1 MSARILAIDT
11 TGEFGSLALVEEGT
25 LAGQVQLHSPD
36 GFAHILF
43 EAIDRL
49 LQAASWRAGQI
60 DCFAT
65 AAGPGAFTGV
75 RVGMAAAKG
84 LAEACGKPVVAV
96 SNLQAIAAFG
106 SRPLRAAFF
115 DARRGEIYG
124 SVYNAALEP
133 VAPEVVSKFPEWLA
147 SLPSGDIEVLTPN
160 LAPFR
165 ESLAGATATEVPRA
179 LAGAIGQI
187 AAARFAAGLALDAAA
202 IDANYV
208 RRSDAELFWREP

>member
-1 MSARILAIDT
+1 VSARILAIDT
-11 TGEFGSLALVEEGT
+11 TGEIGSLALVEGGGVVDEMR
-25 LAGQVQLHSPD
+25 LQSPE

-43 EAIDRL
+43 EALGRL
-49 LQAASWRAGQI
+49 LAANSWRGGEI
-60 DCFAT
+60 DCFAA

-75 RVGMAAAKG
+75 RVGLAAAKG
-84 LAEACGKPVVAV
+84 LAEAFGKPVVAV

-106 SRPLRAAFF
+106 SGPLRAVFF

-124 SVYNAALEP
+124 AVYNAALEA
-133 VAPEVVSKFPEWLA
+133 VTPEVVTKFPAWID
-147 SLPSGDIEVLTPN
+147 SLPSGDVEFLTTN

-165 ESLAGATATEVPRA
+165 DALAGRTVVETPRA
-179 LAGAIGQI
+179 LAGSIGRI

-208 RRSDAELFWREP
+208 RRSDAELFWKDA